1 MSGRACLTAVCLLT
15 LVGCVAPLP
24 IEEYTI
30 ARAAVNSARESG
42 SERLAAGIWY
52 KAEENYRKGQKYLKD
67 QDNESAKISF
77 LKAIEFAEKAE
88 NASRLKKFE
97 SGETMQ

>member
-1 MSGRACLTAVCLLT
+1 MSGRVFLAVACLLT
-15 LVGCVAPLP
+15 LGGCVAPLP

-30 ARAAVNSARESG
+30 ARAAVTSARDAG
-42 SERLAAGIWY
+42 SERLAAGLWY
-52 KAEENYRKGQKYLKD
+52 KAEENYRKGQKYLSDK
-67 QDNESAKISF
+67 DNESAKISF